1 MTLNSCHQLN
11 FICIHRTIN
20 ELEQDA
26 DALPHNLRTA
36 VAISDSLL
44 DPDIMKDL
52 EKQMSVGD
60 GMDQSLDD
68 ENGKENGDSSTDNN
82 GKETQS
88 GVVSLLAVC
97 SSHHLL
103 IGRV

>member
-1 MTLNSCHQLN
+1 MTLYSCHQLN
-11 FICIHRTIN
+11 FICIHRTTN

-26 DALPHNLRTA
+26 DALPHDLRTA

-44 DPDIMKDL
+44 DPDVMKDL
-52 EKQMSVGD
+52 EQQMSVGD

-68 ENGKENGDSSTDNN
+68 GNGKENNESSADSNNN

-88 GVVSLLAVC
+88 GVVSLLAVAQA
-97 SSHHLL
+97 
-103 IGRV
+103 IIY

>member
-1 MTLNSCHQLN
+1 MTLYSCHQLN
-11 FICIHRTIN
+11 FICIHRTTN

-26 DALPHNLRTA
+26 DALPHDLRTA

-44 DPDIMKDL
+44 DPDVMKDL
-52 EKQMSVGD
+52 EQQMSVGD

-68 ENGKENGDSSTDNN
+68 GNGKENSESSADSNNN

-88 GVVSLLAVC
+88 GVVSLLAVAQA
-97 SSHHLL
+97 
-103 IGRV
+103 IIY